1 MRLAA
6 HHARKGDSAMKVIS
20 LPILRRILAGLLLA
34 VALLTAGCIPAGMVW
49 LPDSSGF
56 IYPSG
61 KNLDSISFYDVAKRE
76 HRVLV
81 KDTGATTLFPA
92 FSPDGKRIAV
102 ARLRCG
108 GNQAGIAQ
116 VVIYDWEGKELHRS
130 PEINWSGASA
140 EPKERQ
146 PLGTILFWDP
156 TGKKLLVSGAFQSEP
171 RSGIYDPA
179 TKQMKMV
186 DGQLMAF
193 GSTPV
198 CPDGKGFL
206 VGDFRTEP
214 EVALVGWD
222 GKRQKVALDAEAT
235 DNDERK
241 FMLYYPWSFLSRWDS
256 DTAKVAYKQWRIR
269 LDTKKLKGAL
279 ENLPA
284 TEARV
289 DKDFL
294 QQHHAFADGV
304 KVRAL
309 DVENAEGK
317 FEKSR
322 LEIIT
327 PGAEKPRVVMDGEKG
342 LFGFSP
348 SPDKKLLAIWCV
360 GPQGTSNSRVYIVDS
375 KGELVSEVTVGG
387 SK

>member
-1 MRLAA
+1 MRKTVVHVLRRLAFL
-6 HHARKGDSAMKVIS
+6 
-20 LPILRRILAGLLLA
+20 LPFTLVVLA
-34 VALLTAGCIPAGMVW
+34 AGCIPAGMVW

-61 KNLDSISFYDVAKRE
+61 NNLDSISFYDVAKRE

-81 KDTGATTLFPA
+81 EDSGAMTLYPA
-92 FSPDGKRIAV
+92 LSPDGKQIAV
-102 ARLRCG
+102 ARLRGG

-116 VVIYDWEGKELHRS
+116 MLIYDWQGKELHRS
-130 PEINWSGASA
+130 PEINWSEASA

-146 PLGTILFWDP
+146 LLGSILFWDP
-156 TGKKLLVSGAFQSEP
+156 TGKKLLVSGFQNEP

-206 VGDFRTEP
+206 VGDFRTGP
-214 EVALVGWD
+214 EVALVDWD
-222 GKRQKVALDAEAT
+222 GKRQKVALDAEAA
-235 DNDERK
+235 DNDEKR
-241 FMLYYPWSFLSRWDS
+241 FMLYYPWSFLSRWDA
-256 DTAKVAYKQWRIR
+256 DTAEVSYKQWRIR

-279 ENLPA
+279 EARPA

-289 DKDFL
+289 GTDIL
-294 QQHHAFADGV
+294 QQLHTFAGGV

-309 DVENAEGK
+309 ENPEGK
-317 FEKSR
+317 LEKSR
-322 LEIIT
+322 LEILT
-327 PGAEKPRVVMDGEKG
+327 PGAEKPRVVMDDGKG
-342 LFGFSP
+342 IFGFSP
-348 SPDKKLLAIWCV
+348 SPDKKLLAIWCADD
-360 GPQGTSNSRVYIVDS
+360 GSGTPRIFVVNS
-375 KGELVSEVTVGG
+375 KGEVESETKPME